1 MKNYYRTILDQLQ
14 FPPEADA
21 TLRRAGERVFDRS
34 PALMPQLVASYYD
47 SNFDHEPVLA
57 RLEAEH
63 QALDVPI
70 ETLRFI
76 LIACATE
83 RMHEAYV
90 EHGYTE
96 EMFGDFLKDLRC
108 KVCTHHTLSKVY
120 GLPVSSVSYWYPL
133 FLGLKLFALGR
144 LQYEIY
150 QRPDITEPVTV
161 GGHTVQPDDIVRYI
175 HIPAIGPLTK
185 ELRMAS
191 YRKAYE
197 FFKNDLGDQPLVL
210 YCSSWLLYERNR
222 EFMSPTSNI
231 VDFMN
236 DFKIVKSFPV
246 PSINYS
252 CIFNMPYKSGDP
264 AVPKDNALR
273 RSLAA
278 WLDAGGVPGGGDGY
292 FLFDGTTIHND

>member
-1 MKNYYRTILDQLQ
+1 MRTYYHLLLDKLHFSPEDDAVLRHAGDLVFEQ
-14 FPPEADA
+14 FP
-21 TLRRAGERVFDRS
+21 TLMPRVVGMYYESDFNHE
-34 PALMPQLVASYYD
+34 PALA
-47 SNFDHEPVLA
+47 E
-57 RLEAEH
+57 LESV
-63 QALDVPI
+63 QTLLNIPI
-70 ETLRFI
+70 NTLRFI
-76 LIACATE
+76 LIACAAE
-83 RMHEAYV
+83 RMQSAYA

-96 EMFGDFLKDLRC
+96 EMFTDFLKDLRC
-108 KVCTHHTLSKVY
+108 KVKTHHTLEKVL

-150 QRPDITEPVTV
+150 QRPNITEPVTV
-161 GGHTVQPDDIVRYI
+161 GGHTVQPEDIVRFI
-175 HIPAIGPLTK
+175 HIPAIGPLDR
-185 ELRMAS
+185 EARMDS

-197 FFKNDLGDQPLVL
+197 FFKEDLGDKPFVL
-210 YCSSWLLYERNR
+210 YCTSWLLYERNR
-222 EFMSPTSNI
+222 EFMSPNSNI

-246 PSINYS
+246 PSIDYS

-292 FLFDGTTIHND
+292 FLFDGETIIND

>member
-1 MKNYYRTILDQLQ
+1 MRTYYHTILDRLQ
-14 FPPEADA
+14 FSPEADA
-21 TLRRAGERVFDRS
+21 FLRSAGKRVFDRS
-34 PALMPQLVASYYD
+34 PTLMPQAVASYY
-47 SNFDHEPVLA
+47 SGNFDHEPVLA
-57 RLEAEH
+57 QLEAEQ

-70 ETLRFI
+70 DTLRFI

-90 EHGYTE
+90 ERGYTE
-96 EMFGDFLKDLRC
+96 EMFVDFLKDLRC
-108 KVCTHHTLSKVY
+108 KVYTHHTLSKVY

-150 QRPDITEPVTV
+150 QRPDITEPVVV
-161 GGHTVQPDDIVRYI
+161 GGHTVQPDDIVRFI
-175 HIPAIGPLTK
+175 HIPAIGPLTR
-185 ELRMAS
+185 EARMAS

-197 FFKNDLGDQPLVL
+197 FFKNDLGDKPFVL
-210 YCSSWLLYERNR
+210 YCTSWLLYERNR

-246 PSINYS
+246 PSINYA
-252 CIFNMPYKSGDP
+252 CIFDMPYKSGDP

-292 FLFDGTTIHND
+292 FLFDGETIIND